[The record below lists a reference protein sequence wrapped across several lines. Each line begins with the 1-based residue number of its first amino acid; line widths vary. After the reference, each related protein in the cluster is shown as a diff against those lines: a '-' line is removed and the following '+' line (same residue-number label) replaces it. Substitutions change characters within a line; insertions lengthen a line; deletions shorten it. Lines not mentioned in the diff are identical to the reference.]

1 MFPAK
6 SIMKTDLITVRED
19 TPIYTA
25 MRILVEHSV
34 TGLPV
39 VEEGM
44 HLVGVVSEK
53 DMLATL
59 YNAKMGRDTVASIMT
74 RDVVVFQEDDDL
86 IDVCEAMIKGNFRR
100 APIVSGGKLVGL
112 ISRRDIIKFILE
124 LRRV

>member
-1 MFPAK
+1 MFSAK

-25 MRILVEHSV
+25 MRILLEHRV

-44 HLVGVVSEK
+44 RLIGVVSEK

-86 IDVCEAMIKGNFRR
+86 IDVCEAMIKGSFRR
-100 APIVSGGKLVGL
+100 VPIVSGGKLVGL